1 MMSDNTGAT
10 RKRDR
15 QGRGVTAFQFAGMSD
30 KTCSLTFLNPRS
42 AEGFI
47 NQCFPPAYEGSDAS
61 RFTPTDCVQGRDCGL
76 TVSCLCE
83 CLSGGGNG
91 KAVRADRVFPME
103 GSALEP
109 LDSVLE
115 SSVDQVGID
124 LRGGKVPVAQGALDH
139 QDIPGAAVE
148 VGGESV
154 AKPMRAE
161 LFFDPRCPEPLVE
174 PSGHLALA
182 ETAPA
187 VGEEKRPAFLVAETT
202 ALFEVSAQEGAK
214 GGL

>member
-15 QGRGVTAFQFAGMSD
+15 QGRGVTAFQFTVMSD

-47 NQCFPPAYEGSDAS
+47 NQCFLPAYEGFNAS
-61 RFTPTDCVQGRDCGL
+61 RFIPSDCVRGRYCEL
-76 TVSCLCE
+76 TVSCLCD
-83 CLSGGGNG
+83 CLCKGGNG
-91 KAVRADRVFPME
+91 KAAHADRFFP
-103 GSALEP
+103 ALEP

-154 AKPMRAE
+154 AQRMRAE
-161 LFFDPRCPEPLVE
+161 LLFDPRRPEPLVE

-182 ETAPA
+182 ETGPA
-187 VGEEKRPAFLVAETT
+187 VGEEKRPAFPVAETS
-202 ALFEVSAQEGAK
+202 ALFEVAAQEGAK